1 MTRAYQGF
9 SAACVLVV
17 QVASHA
23 LSLYGL
29 LLYGISLYR
38 LSLYGLSLYGQSLY
52 RLSLYGLRCTGFAVQ
67 AIAVYRRISLFR
79 SGIKLSFNSAFAH
92 FSAFKINGSSRTLE
106 LFAMLLDACWV
117 PLFGHIDVLPTT
129 ASDTFKGDHDEH
141 AVVFG
146 CLEGFAESGR

>member
-29 LLYGISLYR
+29 LMYGISLYR

-67 AIAVYRRISLFR
+67 AIAVYRCISLYIAVPLR
-79 SGIKLSFNSAFAH
+79 HKAFVQFCVCMPLLTSQI
-92 FSAFKINGSSRTLE
+92 FSAVKVNGR
-106 LFAMLLDACWV
+106 
-117 PLFGHIDVLPTT
+117 
-129 ASDTFKGDHDEH
+129 
-141 AVVFG
+141 
-146 CLEGFAESGR
+146 